1 MGKVVAGMTVSLDGF
16 VNDRN
21 GDTSRLFPPRPK
33 IRELEVVKRA
43 MDRTGA
49 VLMGRRAYEM
59 AHGDFTTFEY
69 QVPIYVLTHQPPE
82 RVARGEN
89 DHLRFHFVSE
99 SPEMAV
105 AQARDAAAGK
115 DVTVVGGVSVVQQ
128 LLHRGLVDELVVGL
142 ASVVLGGGLRFF
154 EGVNDAGLAIEQV
167 EVISGQGRTDV
178 RYRVI
183 GVG

>member
-1 MGKVVAGMTVSLDGF
+1 
-16 VNDRN
+16 
-21 GDTSRLFPPRPK
+21 
-33 IRELEVVKRA
+33 
-43 MDRTGA
+43 
-49 VLMGRRAYEM
+49 
-59 AHGDFTTFEY
+59 
-69 QVPIYVLTHQPPE
+69 
-82 RVARGEN
+82 
-89 DHLRFHFVSE
+89 
-99 SPEMAV
+99 MAV

-167 EVISGQGRTDV
+167 EVISGQARTDV